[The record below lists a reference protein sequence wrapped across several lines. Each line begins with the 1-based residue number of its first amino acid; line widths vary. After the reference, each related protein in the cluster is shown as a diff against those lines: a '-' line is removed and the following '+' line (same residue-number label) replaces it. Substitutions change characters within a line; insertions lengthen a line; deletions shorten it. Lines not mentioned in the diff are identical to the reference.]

1 MKHFQLA
8 LAFGAI
14 AVIITACN
22 KPLADFTFQPQ
33 EATAPAEIHFEN
45 HSRNATEFKWDFGD
59 GNTSTDTAPRH
70 VYRHSGNYPITLT
83 AAKGKRQ
90 RTTQKRIMIT
100 APTDCLV
107 EIETD
112 LGTMLVKL
120 HNATPQHR
128 DNFLKL
134 AEEGFYDG
142 TLFHRVIKDF
152 MIQGGDPT
160 SRNASPDARLG
171 TGGPG
176 YTIPAE
182 FVDTLFHIKGAVA
195 AARQGDAVNPEKRSS
210 GSQFYIV
217 QGRKFTNEEL
227 DNLEA
232 RMGIRFSRE
241 QREAYT
247 TVGGTPFLDGNYTV
261 FGQVIQGLEVID
273 SIASVPTNPADR
285 PLKDVKM
292 KVRVIK

>member
-1 MKHFQLA
+1 MNHQLKVIAFIVTA
-8 LAFGAI
+8 LLAS
-14 AVIITACN
+14 ACN
-22 KPLADFTFQPQ
+22 KPMADFTFKPE
-33 EATAPAEIHFEN
+33 EAKAPAEIHFEN
-45 HSRNATEFKWDFGD
+45 KSRNAEAYMWDFGD
-59 GNTSTDTAPRH
+59 GQQSTEVNPTH
-70 VYRHSGNYPITLT
+70 VYKHSGNYPVTLT
-83 AAKGKRQ
+83 AAKGKRHHS
-90 RTTQKRIMIT
+90 TQKRLMIT
-100 APTDCLV
+100 APNDCLV

-112 LGTMLVKL
+112 YGTMLVRL
-120 HNATPQHR
+120 SNATPQHR
-128 DNFLKL
+128 DNFVKL

-152 MIQGGDPT
+152 MIQGGDPN
-160 SRNASPDARLG
+160 SRNAAPDARLG

-182 FVDTLFHIKGAVA
+182 FVDSLFHVKGAVA

-217 QGRKFTNEEL
+217 QGRTYTEEEL
-227 DNLEA
+227 DMLES
-232 RMGIRFSRE
+232 RMGRRFTRE
-241 QREAYT
+241 QRQAYT
-247 TVGGTPFLDGNYTV
+247 TIGGTPFLDGNYTV
-261 FGQVIQGLEVID
+261 FGQVIKGLEVID